1 MHYCANAPRSAR
13 RHLSLT
19 LSAALTMAVVG
30 SGCQTM
36 TTAKTGIDTGL
47 STAQSTKSTADTT
60 KQLGTDLKGEV
71 DKAMGKKGEGGAAGA
86 GDKEDED
93 GKRLQAKSSK
103 LNQPVND
110 ELNQTKFDVTDWK
123 AYDLSGI
130 AAGKWVEFVLNWDE
144 PDAEINLDIYDQ
156 VGAQVVQS
164 PGRAG
169 VPQKNVPLRVL
180 TPGIYYARLTLQPN
194 YPKKESVYTVV
205 LKTGKN
211 AALAKPTS
219 VSGKKEDPAAAAA
232 AAPGAAGGAP
242 GAPGAPGAGGMP
254 GQPGGMP
261 GQPQMGA
268 YPQMGA
274 MPGGMGGYPQM
285 GMMPGGMPG
294 AMPGGMPGAMPGGAA
309 PAAAGGAAAGGA
321 AAGGDSSAIPED
333 AIVGRIVQSTVEDSK
348 RILYLDKGSKSKL
361 RVGMKGNIL
370 QGKEG
375 GQKLD
380 GGTFTITKVLGD
392 NQAVGSTDY
401 GKSLGSNNRFMI
413 LKAK

>member
-1 MHYCANAPRSAR
+1 MHYCANARRSR
-13 RHLSLT
+13 RLSLSLT
-19 LSAALTMAVVG
+19 AALTLAAVGV
-30 SGCQTM
+30 GCQTL
-36 TTAKTGIDTGL
+36 TTAKTGVDTGL
-47 STAQSTKSTADTT
+47 STAQSTKSTADST
-60 KQLGTDLKGEV
+60 KQLGSDLKGEV
-71 DKAMGKKGEGGAAGA
+71 DKAMGKKGEGGAAAA

-110 ELNQTKFDVTDWK
+110 ELNQSKFDVTDWK

-130 AAGKWVEFVLNWDE
+130 SAGKWVEFVLNWDE

-180 TPGIYYARLTLQPN
+180 TPGIYYARLTLQSN

-261 GQPQMGA
+261 GQPQMGG

-294 AMPGGMPGAMPGGAA
+294 AMPGAGGAA
-309 PAAAGGAAAGGA
+309 PAAGAAGAGGAG
-321 AAGGDSSAIPED
+321 GGDSSAIPED
-333 AIVGRIVQSTVEDSK
+333 AIVGRIVQSTVEDGK

-361 RVGMKGNIL
+361 RVGMKGSIL

-380 GGTFTITKVLGD
+380 GGTFSVTKVLGD

-413 LKAK
+413 LKTK